1 MYCSGPAI
9 PPCTLAVQ
17 VIGVPVRAGDAV
29 FTPNAF
35 TVSADVPTLIVGLLA
50 ECWNC
55 TVLPTGRAHA
65 STMYDPAAVG
75 VHCALL
81 PGE

>member
-1 MYCSGPAI
+1 M
-9 PPCTLAVQ
+9 
-17 VIGVPVRAGDAV
+17 GVPVRAGDDVTGANAV
-29 FTPNAF
+29 TAI
-35 TVSADVPTLIVGLLA
+35 ADVATLSVGLLA

-55 TVLPTGRAHA
+55 TVLPTGRDHA